1 MAPARPILDGVP
13 ASRFQ
18 LPPGPWATVLE
29 ALCASFPSV
38 DEATWRDRFARGRV
52 LDERGRALEAAAAY
66 RLGAEIH
73 YFREVREEA
82 AIPLAETVVHVDEH
96 LVVAYKPHFLPV
108 APAGAYVRETLL
120 TRLAHRLDNPAL
132 VPVHRIDRDTAGLV
146 LFSAN
151 PASRARYQELFR
163 QRCIRKHYLAVAP
176 PLPSLA
182 FPYVHRSRIE
192 PGEPFFRMREGAGAP
207 NSETV
212 VEVIARGEDTWTYR
226 LEPVT
231 GRKHQ
236 LRVHM
241 AALGAPILHDRF
253 YPELQDQRPDDLEH
267 PLQLFACELAFE
279 DPITGEPRQFSAPPS
294 LLDFSAPPSLL
305 DVRY

>member
-1 MAPARPILDGVP
+1 MSPSRPILDGVP

-29 ALCASFPSV
+29 ALCAHFPSV
-38 DEATWRDRFARGRV
+38 DAATWQDRFARGRV
-52 LDERGRALEAAAAY
+52 LDESGRALEVSAAY
-66 RLGAEIH
+66 QLGAEIH
-73 YFREVREEA
+73 YFREVKDES
-82 AIPLAETVVHVDEH
+82 AIPLTETVVHADEH

-120 TRLAHRLDNPAL
+120 TRLVHRTGNPSL

-163 QRCIRKHYLAVAP
+163 ARRIRKHYLAVAP
-176 PLPSLA
+176 PLRDLA
-182 FPYVHRSRIE
+182 FPYVHRSRLE
-192 PGEPFFRMREGAGAP
+192 PGEPFFRMREAAGEP
-207 NSETV
+207 NSETIVEV
-212 VEVIARGEDTWTYR
+212 VERGESTWTYR

-236 LRVHM
+236 LRVHL
-241 AALGAPILHDRF
+241 AGLGAPILHDRF
-253 YPELQDQRPDDLEH
+253 YPQLQEQRPDDLEH
-267 PLQLFACELAFE
+267 PLQLFAHELAFE
-279 DPITGEPRQFSAPPS
+279 DPISGEPRHFMAGRAP
-294 LLDFSAPPSLL
+294 
-305 DVRY
+305 RR